1 LVTGRRRDGK
11 LKEADIRLLHQ
22 ALHVL
27 RSRCDGAAAN
37 DGQGFAQPDVVL
49 GRHLAELDLEAWEP
63 WMQGAAW
70 EMARRYPGQLLAAG
84 IDISSIARPEA
95 ELVAWEQARREGAH
109 HAHCLHDAE
118 RDALP
123 DLPPAAPRSE
133 PWRLVRHGDRLV
145 LSGPYNDDLL
155 EGVREI
161 PTRRFDRSG
170 DVGPA
175 NSNVFDLS
183 QRVADPLL
191 TLVDQFGVL
200 CTEAAFYTLYEL
212 SQREPEAAPTVLKTL
227 SVVRDRFVI
236 DHPYDA
242 QLVNAMRAI
251 AGRRFD
257 AEGRYGAP
265 NTNHFPCSYE
275 SVAPLRA
282 LAAQY
287 DLDISPEAAHLMDT
301 LEDEHAD
308 LEQQQASR
316 QVMSRATDARLDIA
330 TLGGTL
336 RPFQAAGVAYA
347 LETKRTFIADE
358 MGLGKTIEALATL
371 EAAQAYPALVV
382 CPASVKFNWEREI
395 RQWLPHRSVAVL
407 SGRTPQA
414 TADLNVIN
422 YDILGRLLPK
432 DKGQGEQLAIPR
444 FEAVVLDE
452 SHYIKNGKARRTQHA
467 QTLGRGVPMRLCLTG
482 TPIDNRPIELVS
494 QLDFLDRLQDFGGF
508 WPFVERYCDP
518 QCHRYGWDFSGADH
532 LGELHERLRGLGY
545 IRRLKQEVLPE
556 LPPKQRVYIPVE
568 ITNRREYNRVEK
580 DTIAWLGE
588 RAARQQ
594 NFVASIAHLPKR
606 ERRRRMAER
615 AQDAQER
622 AARAETL
629 VCIEA
634 LKQVCAQ
641 GKMAAVQDWIETF
654 LESGE
659 KLVGFAWHQEIV
671 DALAKAWQAP
681 RITGKTGA
689 KRRQEIVDA
698 FQTDPDAQLVFLN
711 MRAGGAGLTLSAAS
725 NALFV
730 ELGWTPTAH
739 DQAEDRCHRIG
750 QAGSVTAWYLIARG
764 TIDEDIYDLLEDKRA
779 VVDAVT
785 EGGEAARRH
794 QILSEVTQRLL
805 AKA

>member
-1 LVTGRRRDGK
+1 LLRR
-11 LKEADIRLLHQ
+11 
-22 ALHVL
+22 
-27 RSRCDGAAAN
+27 C
-37 DGQGFAQPDVVL
+37 
-49 GRHLAELDLEAWEP
+49 
-63 WMQGAAW
+63 
-70 EMARRYPGQLLAAG
+70 
-84 IDISSIARPEA
+84 
-95 ELVAWEQARREGAH
+95 
-109 HAHCLHDAE
+109 
-118 RDALP
+118 
-123 DLPPAAPRSE
+123 
-133 PWRLVRHGDRLV
+133 
-145 LSGPYNDDLL
+145 
-155 EGVREI
+155 
-161 PTRRFDRSG
+161 
-170 DVGPA
+170 
-175 NSNVFDLS
+175 
-183 QRVADPLL
+183 
-191 TLVDQFGVL
+191 
-200 CTEAAFYTLYEL
+200 
-212 SQREPEAAPTVLKTL
+212 
-227 SVVRDRFVI
+227 
-236 DHPYDA
+236 
-242 QLVNAMRAI
+242 
-251 AGRRFD
+251 
-257 AEGRYGAP
+257 
-265 NTNHFPCSYE
+265 
-275 SVAPLRA
+275 
-282 LAAQY
+282 
-287 DLDISPEAAHLMDT
+287 
-301 LEDEHAD
+301 
-308 LEQQQASR
+308 
-316 QVMSRATDARLDIA
+316 LDIA

-371 EAAQAYPALVV
+371 EAAEAYPALVV

-432 DKGQGEQLAIPR
+432 DDTRQGEPAIPR

-452 SHYIKNGKARRTQHA
+452 SHYIKNGKVRRTQYA
-467 QTLGRGVPMRLCLTG
+467 QTLGRGVPLRLCLTG

-494 QLDFLDRLQDFGGF
+494 QLEFLDRLQDFGGF

-518 QCHRYGWDFSGADH
+518 QCHRYGWDFSGATN

-556 LPPKQRVYIPVE
+556 LRPKQRVYIPVE

-594 NFVASIAHLPKR
+594 EFLESIAHLRKR
-606 ERRRRMAER
+606 EQRRRMAER
-615 AQDAQER
+615 SQDAQEW

-629 VCIEA
+629 VRIEA

-641 GKMAAVQDWIETF
+641 GKMAAVRDWIETF
-654 LESGE
+654 VESGE

-671 DALAKAWQAP
+671 DALAKTWKAP
-681 RITGKTGA
+681 RITGKTAA
-689 KRRQEIVDA
+689 KRRQAISDA
-698 FQTDPDAQLVFLN
+698 FQTDLDARLVFLN
-711 MRAGGAGLTLSAAS
+711 RRTGGAGLTLSAAS

-750 QAGSVTAWYLIARG
+750 QADSVTAWYLIARG
-764 TIDEDIYDLLEDKRA
+764 TSDEDIYDLLEAKRA

-794 QILSEVTQRLL
+794 QILSEMTQRLL
-805 AKA
+805 AKT